1 MALPGMNLDTWLI
14 YLLASIG
21 LSLTPGPSSLLAL
34 THGALYGARRT
45 LFTIVGGVF
54 GFSALIALAMF
65 GLGALLQ
72 ASASV
77 LGVLKWLGGAYLVWL
92 GVQLWRSP
100 GLQLELNAG
109 NAGLNNAGLFRQGL
123 LSAMA
128 NPKVLLFYG
137 AFLPQFIDPQRGLL
151 LQFVVMAA
159 TFASVEFLVE
169 YLLARLAYRVRPWL
183 SKAGK
188 GFNRCCGSLFALIG
202 VALPLSR

>member
-1 MALPGMNLDTWLI
+1 MALDTWLI

-21 LSLTPGPSSLLAL
+21 LSLTPGPNSLLAL

-45 LFTIVGGVF
+45 LFTIVGGVL

-65 GLGALLQ
+65 GLSALLQ
-72 ASASV
+72 TSASV
-77 LGVLKWLGGAYLVWL
+77 LGVLKWVGGAYLIWL
-92 GVQLWRSP
+92 GIQLWRRP
-100 GLQLELNAG
+100 GLQLELTEQSARRG
-109 NAGLNNAGLFRQGL
+109 NAGLFRQGL

-137 AFLPQFIDPQRGLL
+137 AFLPQFIDPQRGLV
-151 LQFVVMAA
+151 LQFAVMAA

-169 YLLARLAYRVRPWL
+169 YLLARLAFRIRPWL
-183 SKAGK
+183 AKGGK

-202 VALPLSR
+202 LALPLGR

>member
-1 MALPGMNLDTWLI
+1 MALDTWLI

-21 LSLTPGPSSLLAL
+21 LSLTPGPNSLLAL

-45 LFTIVGGVF
+45 LFTIVGGVV

-65 GLGALLQ
+65 GLSALLQ

-77 LGVLKWLGGAYLVWL
+77 LTVLKWVGGAYLVWL

-100 GLQLELNAG
+100 ALQLTQTANA
-109 NAGLNNAGLFRQGL
+109 ARLDNAGLFRQGL
-123 LSAMA
+123 LSALA

-151 LQFVVMAA
+151 VQLVVMAA
-159 TFASVEFLVE
+159 TFASVECVVE
-169 YLLARLAYRVRPWL
+169 YLLARLAFRVRPWL
-183 SKAGK
+183 AKGGK
-188 GFNRCCGSLFALIG
+188 GFNRGCGSLFALIG
-202 VALPLSR
+202 VALPLTR

>member
-1 MALPGMNLDTWLI
+1 MALDTWFI

-21 LSLTPGPSSLLAL
+21 LSLTPGPNSLLAL

-65 GLGALLQ
+65 GLTALLQ
-72 ASASV
+72 TSASV
-77 LGVLKWLGGAYLVWL
+77 LTVLKWVGGAYLVWL
-92 GVQLWRSP
+92 GIQLWRSP
-100 GLQLELNAG
+100 ALHLEVTERAARLSNLG
-109 NAGLNNAGLFRQGL
+109 MFRQGL
-123 LSAMA
+123 LSAIA

-151 LQFVVMAA
+151 LQFAIMAA
-159 TFASVEFLVE
+159 TFASVECGVE
-169 YLLARLAYRVRPWL
+169 YVLARLAFRIRPWL
-183 SKAGK
+183 AKGGK

-202 VALPLSR
+202 VALPLGR

>member
-1 MALPGMNLDTWLI
+1 MALDTWLI

-21 LSLTPGPSSLLAL
+21 LSLTPGPNSLLAL
-34 THGALYGARRT
+34 THGALYGTRRT
-45 LFTIVGGVF
+45 LFTIVGGVL

-65 GLGALLQ
+65 GLSALLQ
-72 ASASV
+72 TSASV
-77 LGVLKWLGGAYLVWL
+77 LGVLKWVGGAYLIWL
-92 GVQLWRSP
+92 GIQLWRSP
-100 GLQLELNAG
+100 GLQLELTEQSARRG
-109 NAGLNNAGLFRQGL
+109 NAGLFRQGL

-151 LQFVVMAA
+151 LQFAVMAA

-169 YLLARLAYRVRPWL
+169 YLLARLAFRIRPWL
-183 SKAGK
+183 AKGGK

-202 VALPLSR
+202 LALPLGR

>member
-1 MALPGMNLDTWLI
+1 MALDTWLI

-21 LSLTPGPSSLLAL
+21 LSLTPGPNSLLAL

-65 GLGALLQ
+65 GLSALLQ

-77 LGVLKWLGGAYLVWL
+77 LSVLKWVGGAYLIWL
-92 GVQLWRSP
+92 GIQLWRSP
-100 GLQLELNAG
+100 GLHLELTAQRARLG
-109 NAGLNNAGLFRQGL
+109 NAGLFRQGL

-169 YLLARLAYRVRPWL
+169 YLLARLAFRIRPWL
-183 SKAGK
+183 AKGGK

-202 VALPLSR
+202 VALPLGR

>member
-1 MALPGMNLDTWLI
+1 MALDTWLI

-21 LSLTPGPSSLLAL
+21 LSLTPGPNSLLAL

-65 GLGALLQ
+65 GLSALLQ
-72 ASASV
+72 TSASV
-77 LGVLKWLGGAYLVWL
+77 LGILKWVGGAYLVWL

-100 GLQLELNAG
+100 ALHLEVTPQTPRLSNAS
-109 NAGLNNAGLFRQGL
+109 LFRQGL

-137 AFLPQFIDPQRGLL
+137 AFLPQFLDPQRGLL

-159 TFASVEFLVE
+159 TFASVEFVVE
-169 YLLARLAYRVRPWL
+169 YLLARLAFRIRPWL
-183 SKAGK
+183 AKGGK
-188 GFNRCCGSLFALIG
+188 GFNRCCGTLFAVIG
-202 VALPLSR
+202 VALPLGR

>member
-1 MALPGMNLDTWLI
+1 MALDTWLI

-21 LSLTPGPSSLLAL
+21 LSLTPGPNSLLAL

-45 LFTIVGGVF
+45 LFTIGGGVF

-65 GLGALLQ
+65 GLSALLRT
-72 ASASV
+72 SASV
-77 LGVLKWLGGAYLVWL
+77 LGILKWVGGAYLVWL

-100 GLQLELNAG
+100 ALHLEVTPQTPRLSNAS
-109 NAGLNNAGLFRQGL
+109 LFRQGL

-137 AFLPQFIDPQRGLL
+137 AFLPQFLDPQRGLL

-159 TFASVEFLVE
+159 TFASVEFVVE
-169 YLLARLAYRVRPWL
+169 YLLARLACRIRPWL
-183 SKAGK
+183 AKGGK
-188 GFNRCCGSLFALIG
+188 GFNRCCGTLFAVIG
-202 VALPLSR
+202 VALPLGR

>member
-1 MALPGMNLDTWLI
+1 MALDTWLI

-21 LSLTPGPSSLLAL
+21 LSLTPGPNSLLAL

-65 GLGALLQ
+65 GLSALLQ
-72 ASASV
+72 TSASV
-77 LGVLKWLGGAYLVWL
+77 LSVLKWVGGAYLIWL

-100 GLQLELNAG
+100 GLHLELTGQSARQG
-109 NAGLNNAGLFRQGL
+109 NAGLFRQGL

-137 AFLPQFIDPQRGLL
+137 AFLPQFIDPQRGLP
-151 LQFVVMAA
+151 LQFLVMAA

-169 YLLARLAYRVRPWL
+169 YLLARLAFRIRPWL
-183 SKAGK
+183 AKGGK

-202 VALPLSR
+202 LALPLGR

>member
-1 MALPGMNLDTWLI
+1 MALDTWLI

-21 LSLTPGPSSLLAL
+21 LSLTPGPNSLLAL

-54 GFSALIALAMF
+54 GFSAVIALAMF
-65 GLGALLQ
+65 GLSALLQ
-72 ASASV
+72 TSASV
-77 LGVLKWLGGAYLVWL
+77 LSVLKWVGGAYLIWL
-92 GVQLWRSP
+92 GIQLWRSP
-100 GLQLELNAG
+100 ALHLELTARSMRLG
-109 NAGLNNAGLFRQGL
+109 NAGLFRQGL

-137 AFLPQFIDPQRGLL
+137 AFLPQFIDPQRGLM

-169 YLLARLAYRVRPWL
+169 YLLARLAFRIRPWL
-183 SKAGK
+183 AKGGK

-202 VALPLSR
+202 VALPLGR

>member
-1 MALPGMNLDTWLI
+1 MALDTWLI

-21 LSLTPGPSSLLAL
+21 LSLTPGPNSLLAL

-65 GLGALLQ
+65 GLSALLQ
-72 ASASV
+72 TSASV
-77 LGVLKWLGGAYLVWL
+77 LGILKWVGGAYLVWL

-100 GLQLELNAG
+100 ALHLEVTPQTPRLSNAS
-109 NAGLNNAGLFRQGL
+109 LYRQGL

-137 AFLPQFIDPQRGLL
+137 AFLPQFLDPQRGLL

-159 TFASVEFLVE
+159 TFASVEFVVE
-169 YLLARLAYRVRPWL
+169 YLLARLAFRIRPWL
-183 SKAGK
+183 AKGGK
-188 GFNRCCGSLFALIG
+188 GFNRCCGTLFAVIG
-202 VALPLSR
+202 VALPLGR

>member
-1 MALPGMNLDTWLI
+1 MALDTWLI
-14 YLLASIG
+14 YLLASFG
-21 LSLTPGPSSLLAL
+21 LSLTPGPNSLLAL

-65 GLGALLQ
+65 GLTALLQ
-72 ASASV
+72 TSASV
-77 LGVLKWLGGAYLVWL
+77 LTVLKWMGGAYLVWL
-92 GVQLWRSP
+92 GIQLWRSP
-100 GLQLELNAG
+100 ALHLEVSERAARLSNLG
-109 NAGLNNAGLFRQGL
+109 MFRQGL
-123 LSAMA
+123 LSAIA

-159 TFASVEFLVE
+159 TFASVECVVE
-169 YLLARLAYRVRPWL
+169 YLLARLAFRIRPWL
-183 SKAGK
+183 AKGGK

-202 VALPLSR
+202 VALPLGR

>member
-1 MALPGMNLDTWLI
+1 MALDTWLI

-21 LSLTPGPSSLLAL
+21 LSLTPGPNSLLAL

-65 GLGALLQ
+65 GLSALLQ
-72 ASASV
+72 ASAAV
-77 LGVLKWLGGAYLVWL
+77 LSVLKWVGGAYLIWL
-92 GVQLWRSP
+92 GIQLWRSP
-100 GLQLELNAG
+100 GLHLELTAQSARLG
-109 NAGLNNAGLFRQGL
+109 NTGLFRQGL

-169 YLLARLAYRVRPWL
+169 YLLARLAFRIRPWL
-183 SKAGK
+183 AKGGK
-188 GFNRCCGSLFALIG
+188 GFNRCCGSLFAVIG
-202 VALPLSR
+202 VALPLGR

>member
-1 MALPGMNLDTWLI
+1 MALDTWLI

-21 LSLTPGPSSLLAL
+21 LSLTPGPNSLLAL

-65 GLGALLQ
+65 GLTALLQ

-77 LGVLKWLGGAYLVWL
+77 LTVLKWLGGAYLVWL
-92 GVQLWRSP
+92 GIQLWRSP
-100 GLQLELNAG
+100 ALQLEVDERAARLSNQG
-109 NAGLNNAGLFRQGL
+109 MFRQGL
-123 LSAMA
+123 LSAIA

-151 LQFVVMAA
+151 LQFVIMAA
-159 TFASVEFLVE
+159 TFASVECLVE
-169 YLLARLAYRVRPWL
+169 YVLARLAFRIRPWL
-183 SKAGK
+183 AKGGK

-202 VALPLSR
+202 VALPLGR

>member
-1 MALPGMNLDTWLI
+1 MALDTWLL

-21 LSLTPGPSSLLAL
+21 LSLTPGPNSLLAL

-65 GLGALLQ
+65 GLSALLQ

-77 LGVLKWLGGAYLVWL
+77 LTVLKWVGGAYLLWL
-92 GVQLWRSP
+92 GIQLWRSP
-100 GLQLELNAG
+100 ALQLEASQRAASLG
-109 NAGLNNAGLFRQGL
+109 NAGLFRQGL
-123 LSAMA
+123 LSAVA

-137 AFLPQFIDPQRGLL
+137 AFLPQFLDPQRGLL
-151 LQFVVMAA
+151 LQFVIMAA
-159 TFASVEFLVE
+159 TFASVEFVVE
-169 YLLARLAYRVRPWL
+169 YLLARMAFRVRPWL
-183 SKAGK
+183 AKGGK

>member
-1 MALPGMNLDTWLI
+1 MALDTWLI

-21 LSLTPGPSSLLAL
+21 LSLTPGPNSLLAL

-65 GLGALLQ
+65 GLSALLQ
-72 ASASV
+72 TSASV
-77 LGVLKWLGGAYLVWL
+77 LGILKWVGGAYLVWL

-100 GLQLELNAG
+100 ALHLEVTPQTPRLSNAS
-109 NAGLNNAGLFRQGL
+109 LLRQGL

-137 AFLPQFIDPQRGLL
+137 AFLPQFLDPQRGLL

-159 TFASVEFLVE
+159 TFASVEFVVE
-169 YLLARLAYRVRPWL
+169 YLLARLAFRIRPWL
-183 SKAGK
+183 AKGGK
-188 GFNRCCGSLFALIG
+188 GFNRCCGTLFAVIG

>member
-1 MALPGMNLDTWLI
+1 MALDTWLI

-21 LSLTPGPSSLLAL
+21 LSLTPGPNSLLAL

-65 GLGALLQ
+65 GLSALLQ
-72 ASASV
+72 ASAQV
-77 LGVLKWLGGAYLVWL
+77 LTVLKWVGGAYLVWL
-92 GVQLWRSP
+92 GIQLWRTP
-100 GLQLELNAG
+100 ALHLELNADSARLG
-109 NAGLNNAGLFRQGL
+109 NAGLFRQGF

-137 AFLPQFIDPQRGLL
+137 AFLPQFIDPQRGLA

-159 TFASVEFLVE
+159 TFASVEFVVE
-169 YLLARLAYRVRPWL
+169 YLLARLAYRIRPWL
-183 SKAGK
+183 SKGGK
-188 GFNRCCGSLFALIG
+188 GFNRCCGGLFALIG
-202 VALPLSR
+202 VALPLGR